1 MQFSLAS
8 QLVHELRS
16 SLSGY
21 PRFVFSGDTHEAPH
35 HVPVFVYHTVNP
47 TEFEEDLKFL
57 RENEYRTVGVDDL
70 YAHLTGQVAPLDR
83 AVVLTF
89 DDGRSSFWRYAFPLL
104 QKYEMRAVV
113 FVIPG
118 FTSDTDRR
126 RPNLTDV
133 WAGRCSLADLST
145 IDPHDTSLC
154 SWIELATMHQ
164 TGLIDVES
172 HSLFHGEV
180 FDDLQ
185 IKDFL
190 LPDSSFA
197 PFETSMTA
205 YLEPRD
211 AASRP
216 SHESY
221 YGLPIF
227 STTPLYAGVPGW
239 RADEDLIAKARSLY
253 AEAGKSS
260 NYNLIRA
267 QLRRLWDDID
277 LTGML
282 YIQTQEQVQEAI
294 WLDLLTAR
302 SLIKAKVSP
311 ASGDHFCLP
320 YTVGSELS
328 TNLMR
333 EHGIKSCFWGIS
345 LNRKYNNP
353 GNDPLKIVRVK
364 SDFLYRL
371 PGCGQRSLA
380 EVYLKKVARRLRGDR
395 VY

>member
-1 MQFSLAS
+1 
-8 QLVHELRS
+8 
-16 SLSGY
+16 
-21 PRFVFSGDTHEAPH
+21 
-35 HVPVFVYHTVNP
+35 
-47 TEFEEDLKFL
+47 
-57 RENEYRTVGVDDL
+57 
-70 YAHLTGQVAPLDR
+70 
-83 AVVLTF
+83 
-89 DDGRSSFWRYAFPLL
+89 WRYAFPLL

-133 WAGRCSLADLST
+133 WAGRCSLADLSA

-227 STTPLYAGVPGW
+227 STTPLYAGVPRW
-239 RADEDLIAKARSLY
+239 KATDDLTAKARSLY
-253 AEAGKSS
+253 AEAGTAS
-260 NYNLIRA
+260 NYNSIRP
-267 QLRRLWDDID
+267 QRCGPESHRRPHANGSFPTCRGREFIELLLHTRAASTAMGRHRAHCDALYTIARASTGSD
-277 LTGML
+277 L
-282 YIQTQEQVQEAI
+282 
-294 WLDLLTAR
+294 
-302 SLIKAKVSP
+302 
-311 ASGDHFCLP
+311 
-320 YTVGSELS
+320 VGFAYGPFL
-328 TNLMR
+328 NQR
-333 EHGIKSCFWGIS
+333 ES
-345 LNRKYNNP
+345 
-353 GNDPLKIVRVK
+353 
-364 SDFLYRL
+364 
-371 PGCGQRSLA
+371 
-380 EVYLKKVARRLRGDR
+380 
-395 VY
+395 